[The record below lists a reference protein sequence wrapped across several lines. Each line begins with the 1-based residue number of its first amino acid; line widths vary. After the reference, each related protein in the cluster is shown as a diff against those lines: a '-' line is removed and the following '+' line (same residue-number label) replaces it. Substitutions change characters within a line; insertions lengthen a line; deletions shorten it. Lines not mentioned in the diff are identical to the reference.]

1 MLLQPVAPAGVV
13 IHPYAS
19 AAFGEDSRKALPD
32 ILAVP
37 CQSHAIWL
45 AAGALA
51 HQRLVGCRG
60 RTSESLLEPASGFGV
75 NALDKWAAANLQRS
89 EEHTSEL
96 QSLMRI
102 SYAVFCLK
110 K

>member
-75 NALDKWAAANLQRS
+75 NALDKWAAANLQVGNRVGRRHDVAEAPVDRKS
-89 EEHTSEL
+89 
-96 QSLMRI
+96 
-102 SYAVFCLK
+102 VV
-110 K
+110 